1 MKDHQFD
8 ELLTSIQDMGKHM
21 RGESVAAG
29 VREFPESNVDANSEA
44 VADIQG

>member
-1 MKDHQFD
+1 MNDHQFD

-21 RGESVAAG
+21 RGESV
-29 VREFPESNVDANSEA
+29 VSRTREFPESDVDANPES